1 MKTLT
6 PIIMGIILITGIFS
20 IFSTTPTALGQEHN
34 SFNMSTSSNSTDCDV
49 NTSAAMVDNCDVN
62 TSAAMGI
69 ASGPVSSNS
78 TKC

>member
-49 NTSAAMVDNCDVN
+49 NTSAAM
-62 TSAAMGI
+62 GI